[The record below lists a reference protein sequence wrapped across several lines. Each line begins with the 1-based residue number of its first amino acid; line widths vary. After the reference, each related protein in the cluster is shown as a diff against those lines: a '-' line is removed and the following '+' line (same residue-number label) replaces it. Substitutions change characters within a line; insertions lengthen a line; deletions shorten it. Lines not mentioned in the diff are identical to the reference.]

1 MTTKIYDLKAN
12 DFTVAGSIS
21 SDIKKIA
28 KSYDLTPELIRRIA
42 IACYEAEINMI
53 IHSLGGQIQLSVDD
67 QWITIVFR
75 DTGPGI
81 DDVELAMTPGW
92 TTASTDAQSMG
103 FGAGMGLPNI
113 KKNVDTFEL
122 LSSPKGTLLRIG
134 FKRKGEPI

>member
-1 MTTKIYDLKAN
+1 MTTKNYDLKPN
-12 DFTVAGSIS
+12 DFTTAGSIS

-28 KSYDLTPELIRRIA
+28 KGYALPVEMIRRIA

-53 IHSLGGQIQLSVDD
+53 IHSKGGHVQLSVDD
-67 QWITIVFR
+67 DWFTIVFR

-113 KKNVDTFEL
+113 KRNVDTFEL

-134 FKRKGEPI
+134 FKRKGEHV

>member
-1 MTTKIYDLKAN
+1 MTIKTYDLIAK
-12 DFTVAGSIS
+12 DFTNAGSIS

-28 KSYDLTPELIRRIA
+28 KSYDLPQDMIRRIA

-53 IHSLGGQIQLSVDD
+53 IHSVGGNIHLTIDD
-67 QWITIVFR
+67 DWVSIDFR
-75 DTGPGI
+75 DKGPGI
-81 DDVELAMTPGW
+81 DDLELAMTPGW

-134 FKRKGEPI
+134 FKRKGEHV

>member
-1 MTTKIYDLKAN
+1 MTTKSYDLKAN
-12 DFTVAGSIS
+12 DFTTAGAIS

-28 KSYDLTPELIRRIA
+28 KSYDLPADLIRRIA

-53 IHSLGGQIQLSVDD
+53 IHSLGGHIQLTVDD
-67 QWITIVFR
+67 DWINIVFR
-75 DTGPGI
+75 DVGPGI
-81 DDVELAMTPGW
+81 DDLELAMTPGW

-134 FKRKGEPI
+134 FKRKGEHV

>member
-1 MTTKIYDLKAN
+1 MTTKRYELIPN
-12 DFTVAGSIS
+12 DYTNAGAVS

-28 KSYDLTPELIRRIA
+28 KSYDLPQEMIRRIA

-53 IHSLGGQIQLSVDD
+53 IHSLGGHIQFAIDD
-67 QWITIVFR
+67 DWVTIVFK
-75 DTGPGI
+75 DSGPGI
-81 DDVELAMTPGW
+81 DDVELAMQPGW
-92 TTASTDAQSMG
+92 TTASPDAQAMG

-134 FKRKGEPI
+134 FKRKGEHV

>member
-1 MTTKIYDLKAN
+1 MMIKTYDLKAN
-12 DFTVAGSIS
+12 DFTAAGAIS

-28 KSYDLTPELIRRIA
+28 KSYGMTPEMMRRVA
-42 IACYEAEINMI
+42 VSCYEAEINMI
-53 IHSLGGQIQLSVDD
+53 IHSHGGQIQLIVDD
-67 QWITIVFR
+67 DWFNIVFR

-81 DDVELAMTPGW
+81 DDLELAMQPGW

-122 LSSPKGTLLRIG
+122 LSSPKGTLLRMG
-134 FKRKGEPI
+134 FRLKGESI

>member
-12 DFTVAGSIS
+12 DFTAAGSIS

-53 IHSLGGQIQLSVDD
+53 IHSLGGHIQLSVDD

>member
-1 MTTKIYDLKAN
+1 MMIKTYDLEAN
-12 DFTVAGSIS
+12 DFTAAGSIS

-28 KSYDLTPELIRRIA
+28 KSYGMSVEMIRRVA
-42 IACYEAEINMI
+42 VACYEAEINMI
-53 IHSLGGQIQLSVDD
+53 IHSHGGQIQLNIDD
-67 QWITIVFR
+67 EWFTIVFR

-81 DDVELAMTPGW
+81 EDLELAMQPGW
-92 TTASTDAQSMG
+92 TTASVDAQSMG

-134 FKRKGEPI
+134 FRHKGATV